1 MMFADSRKN
10 LALGI
15 AWLALWA
22 YKGLWISLRAGQVL
36 EGLLEILVTFP
47 LGIGWASD
55 FFLYGRHGRGPT
67 LEQKAWT
74 FPDRMFFLT
83 GAAGVL
89 TILLSPLRRGKEAL
103 DLVVF
108 GLVAATLGLA
118 HYLRRKLRMGQ

>member
-1 MMFADSRKN
+1 MMFSDSRKN

-15 AWLALWA
+15 LWLALWG
-22 YKGLWISLRAGQVL
+22 YKGFWVSLRAGQVL

-47 LGIGWASD
+47 LGIGWVAD
-55 FFLYGRHGRGPT
+55 FFLYGRWGKKAA
-67 LEQKAWT
+67 LEQKHWT

-83 GAAGVL
+83 GMMGVV
-89 TILLSPLRRGKEAL
+89 TILASPFRHGEKAL

-118 HYLRRKLRMGQ
+118 HYLRRKLRMDQ